1 MGSSLTFLNESSGAS
16 GILVALEACQELT
29 GGMHP
34 IEGKAG
40 PSDGVWCWHSQS
52 IHNGWLPVGAMSFHM
67 QLQFQ
72 NRFYGL
78 SPLTNLSSLYTNCNS
93 LFIQLG
99 IVAFLAFIGLPKSKS
114 SKKSKKTTKK
124 APSTP
129 KRTPSRKEAAST
141 RMAAK
146 KAGSVET
153 PAGRRSARIAR
164 KQVKK

>member
-1 MGSSLTFLNESSGAS
+1 M
-16 GILVALEACQELT
+16 
-29 GGMHP
+29 
-34 IEGKAG
+34 
-40 PSDGVWCWHSQS
+40 D
-52 IHNGWLPVGAMSFHM
+52 FH
-67 QLQFQ
+67 
-72 NRFYGL
+72 L
-78 SPLTNLSSLYTNCNS
+78 SPICL
-93 LFIQLG
+93 LFIRIAPHSFIKVA